1 VTGGGGRDF
10 GPSQYWKQIDATA
23 IKPIDDVTVTGR
35 SMIKLMPMGDFFYDQ
50 FMFADK
56 FNLLHLS
63 DAELALLSAVMI
75 LNPGQ

>member
-1 VTGGGGRDF
+1 MDPHNIGNRLTPLLLSHRYGYVT
-10 GPSQYWKQIDATA
+10 
-23 IKPIDDVTVTGR
+23 PIDNVTVTGR